1 MTGSVISDAGPLI
14 ALAVAGHVEVLRALF
29 SSVMIP
35 ETVHKEILEGGVAAK
50 GVSEYRGA
58 SWIQVAEPISEMDP
72 LLTVVLGK
80 GEASVIQLARDLTA
94 DWVLIDEQKARK
106 IARQVYG
113 LSVIG
118 TARVLVEAKRQ
129 GLLSSVRDILETIRE
144 NGYWFSD
151 QIVNATLK
159 AADEL

>member
-1 MTGSVISDAGPLI
+1 M
-14 ALAVAGHVEVLRALF
+14 
-29 SSVMIP
+29 
-35 ETVHKEILEGGVAAK
+35 
-50 GVSEYRGA
+50 
-58 SWIQVAEPISEMDP
+58 
-72 LLTVVLGK
+72 
-80 GEASVIQLARDLTA
+80 IQLARDLTA
-94 DWVLIDEQKARK
+94 DGVLIDEQKARK